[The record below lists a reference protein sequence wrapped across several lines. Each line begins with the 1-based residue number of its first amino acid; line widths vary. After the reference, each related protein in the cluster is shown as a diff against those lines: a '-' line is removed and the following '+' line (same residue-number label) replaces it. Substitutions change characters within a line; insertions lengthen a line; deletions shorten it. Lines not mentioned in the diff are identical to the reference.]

1 MTENL
6 APTNIKINKLISK
19 RWSPRVF
26 DSTKIVSKQQISII
40 CEAARWSPSCANSQP
55 YRYIVW
61 NKTTNPI
68 DFVRAFGVLD
78 EWNKHW
84 VKNCPVLMVA
94 IAETQTSDGRKN
106 NWSEYD
112 TGAASENI
120 CLQATDLGL
129 FAHQMAGFDSK
140 ALSIEFDIP
149 PRFKPMAMIAIGY
162 KSEDL
167 SIVDEKYQKTEV
179 AERVR
184 KPLEYNF
191 FDSKWKNPIFK

>member
-1 MTENL
+1 MSENL
-6 APTNIKINKLISK
+6 APTNIKINSLISK

-26 DSTKIVSKQQISII
+26 DSSKKVSKQQISII
-40 CEAARWSPSCANSQP
+40 CEAARWAPSCANSQP

-61 NKTTNPI
+61 NNELNPI
-68 DFVRAFGVLD
+68 DFQRAFEVLD
-78 EWNKHW
+78 DWNKHW
-84 VKNCPVLMVA
+84 VKNCSLLMVA
-94 IAETQTSDGRKN
+94 IAEKQDLDGKIN

-112 TGAASENI
+112 AGAASENI

-129 FAHQMAGFDSK
+129 HAHQMAGFDSNK
-140 ALSIEFDIP
+140 LSKEFDIP
-149 PRFKPMAMIAIGY
+149 PRFKPIAMIAIGY

-184 KPLEYNF
+184 KPIENNF
-191 FDSKWKNPIFK
+191 FDSKWNNPIYK

>member
-26 DSTKIVSKQQISII
+26 DFTKRVSKNQISII
-40 CEAARWSPSCANSQP
+40 CEAARWAPSCANIQP
-55 YRYIVW
+55 YKYIVW
-61 NKTTNPI
+61 NKEINPI
-68 DFVRAFGVLD
+68 DFERAFKLLD
-78 EWNKHW
+78 EWNQHW
-84 VKNCPVLMVA
+84 VKNCSVLMIA
-94 IAETQTSDGRKN
+94 IAEKQSSDGRKN

-129 FAHQMAGFDSK
+129 YAHQMAGFDIK
-140 ALSIEFDIP
+140 ALSKEFDIP

-162 KSEDL
+162 KSEDI

-179 AERVR
+179 TERVR
-184 KPLEYNF
+184 EPIENNF
-191 FDSKWKNPIFK
+191 FDSKWNNPIYK